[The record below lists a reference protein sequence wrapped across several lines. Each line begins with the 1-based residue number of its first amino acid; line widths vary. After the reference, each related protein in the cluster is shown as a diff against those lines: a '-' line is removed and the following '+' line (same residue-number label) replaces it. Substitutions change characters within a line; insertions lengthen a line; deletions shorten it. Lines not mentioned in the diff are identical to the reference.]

1 MNALPVPTLESVAVE
16 FELWRKIKISK
27 FSKIPPH
34 LANLVRQL
42 QRHYKKSHILKALK
56 LNDST
61 FKKITATSQFTN
73 QNNNIKF
80 IELPSTQPVITEPKT
95 SLANCL
101 FQRQDGTQLTINT
114 SSVQQLKEII
124 QLFLCCK

>member
-1 MNALPVPTLESVAVE
+1 MTMPPAPTLESAAVE

-27 FSKIPPH
+27 FSKVPPH

-42 QRHYKKSHILKALK
+42 NRHYKKSHIMKALK
-56 LNDST
+56 LNDTT
-61 FKKITATSQFTN
+61 FKKITATSQFTHQDN
-73 QNNNIKF
+73 SIKF
-80 IELPSTQPVITEPKT
+80 IELSSSHPAVTEPKA

-101 FQRQDGTQLTINT
+101 FKRQDGTQLTINT

>member
-1 MNALPVPTLESVAVE
+1 MNTPPVPTLESAAAE

-27 FSKIPPH
+27 FSKVPPH

-61 FKKITATSQFTN
+61 FKKITATPQFN
-73 QNNNIKF
+73 HQDNNIKF
-80 IELPSTQPVITEPKT
+80 IELSSIHSATIEPKT

-101 FQRQDGTQLTINT
+101 FQRQDGTQLTINVY
-114 SSVQQLKEII
+114 SGQQLKEII

>member
-1 MNALPVPTLESVAVE
+1 MNALPVPTLESAAVE

-27 FSKIPPH
+27 FSKVPPH

-61 FKKITATSQFTN
+61 FKKITATSQFTH

-80 IELPSTQPVITEPKT
+80 IELPSTQPVVNGPKT

>member
-1 MNALPVPTLESVAVE
+1 MTTPPVPTLESAAVE
-16 FELWRKIKISK
+16 FELWRKIKTNK
-27 FSKIPPH
+27 FSKVPPH

-42 QRHYKKSHILKALK
+42 QRRYKKSHIMKALK

-73 QNNNIKF
+73 QDNNIKF
-80 IELPSTQPVITEPKT
+80 IELSSTHPVVTEPKV